1 MEPVAAA
8 LARLSKAQ
16 AKCAKELEALS
27 ETHATSP
34 AWAAAG
40 IAAVVRLCHDPAA
53 AADAANALGN
63 LSGAE
68 GANDDRIREA
78 GAILPL
84 VALLSGGLESTA
96 AGQAAFALSNLGH
109 NIANCVAIR
118 EAGAIP
124 PLVARLSGGPESE
137 AAEEAARALSNLAG
151 DDEGEAAVTE
161 AGAIPPLVA
170 LLSGGPESE
179 AAQRAAGALRNLT
192 SSDANKAA
200 IIRAGAIPLLMAL
213 LSGGRESKTA
223 SEAAIV
229 LANLAT
235 TKRRR
240 RSEHR
245 HHRGGCRPAACGAV
259 EWWAR
264 VAGSGQCG
272 WGVAQPGAWH

>member
-16 AKCAKELEALS
+16 AKCAKELKELS
-27 ETHATSP
+27 DSHAASP
-34 AWAAAG
+34 AWASAG
-40 IAAVVRLCHDPAA
+40 IAALVRLCHDPAA
-53 AADAANALGN
+53 GGAAAATLAN
-63 LSGAE
+63 LSQADDS
-68 GANDDRIREA
+68 NDDR
-78 GAILPL
+78 
-84 VALLSGGLESTA
+84 
-96 AGQAAFALSNLGH
+96 
-109 NIANCVAIR
+109 IR

-124 PLVARLSGGPESE
+124 PLVALLSGGPESE
-137 AAEEAARALSNLAG
+137 AAEEAALALSNLAS